1 MGHGMTE
8 RARLAELPPSMAQRA
23 FAART
28 IACNDPAQ
36 VDVDDEMLP
45 WVYDPEFDYWISFDG
60 NYSGKSPAQ
69 KRADAIERAARAEQQ
84 QIEREARLAEQEEIQ
99 ELWSRIRQ
107 KVLDRDGYSCQ
118 MCGLVKTSGLHIHHI
133 MKKSDGGTDHMDNL
147 ITLCPSCHHKAD
159 RKFYNPDWTK
169 RPDTTCP

>member
-1 MGHGMTE
+1 MNQ
-8 RARLAELPPSMAQRA
+8 RATLAQLPPSMSQRA

-45 WVYDPEFDYWISFDG
+45 WVYDPEFVYWISFDG

-69 KRADAIERAARAEQQ
+69 KRADAIERNARAEQQ
-84 QIEREARLAEQEEIQ
+84 RIEREARLAEQEEIQ
-99 ELWSRIRQ
+99 QLWSRIRQ
-107 KVLDRDGYSCQ
+107 KVLNRDGYSCQ
-118 MCGLVKTSGLHIHHI
+118 ICGLVETSILHIHHI
-133 MKKSDGGTDHMDNL
+133 MKKRDGGTDHMDNL

-159 RKFYNPDWTK
+159 RKLYNPDWTT
-169 RPDTTCP
+169 RPTA

>member
-23 FAART
+23 IAART
-28 IACNDPAQ
+28 IACNDPSE

-60 NYSGKSPAQ
+60 NYSCKSPAQ
-69 KRADAIERAARAEQQ
+69 KRADAIERDAFAKRNE
-84 QIEREARLAEQEEIQ
+84 IERLARIAEQEDIQ

-107 KVLDRDGYSCQ
+107 KVLERDGYSCQ

-147 ITLCPSCHHKAD
+147 MTLCPSCHPKAD
-159 RKFYNPDWTK
+159 RKLYNPDWTK